1 MQIETGKWSGVVS
14 LMTLDV
20 QSGLF
25 CHLFRVRSD
34 IFSPEGQADKQ
45 TKWEFTPQTD
55 INKRSLSMSPWQR
68 SHTCYFRSVC
78 ACPHTSLKLTI
89 KFTLKILPSSG
100 CIHPSLR
107 WHLLRALPRVRTW
120 GQSRCQVSAQ
130 AQEAHQSVHLHPRL
144 RPNAA
149 LPIFLQICHDPQLR
163 LRGKTSVNHWLGLC
177 WSGRRT
183 CSIVTSLEN
192 HRSDLLSSP
201 SRSLQ
206 LAVRWQPCTLHMDW
220 NTDMDPPPQRSVSS
234 GLHDQQK

>member
-25 CHLFRVRSD
+25 CLLFRVRSD
-34 IFSPEGQADKQ
+34 IFSPEGRAGKQ
-45 TKWEFTPQTD
+45 TKWEFTPQKD
-55 INKRSLSMSPWQR
+55 INKRSLSMSLRQR
-68 SHTCYFRSVC
+68 SHTFVRSVC
-78 ACPHTSLKLTI
+78 VCLYTSLKLRV
-89 KFTLKILPSSG
+89 KFNWCVPLPSSG

-120 GQSRCQVSAQ
+120 GQSCCQVSAQ
-130 AQEAHQSVHLHPRL
+130 AQEAYQSVHLHPRL

-163 LRGKTSVNHWLGLC
+163 LRGKTSVNRWLGLC

-183 CSIVTSLEN
+183 CSIVT
-192 HRSDLLSSP
+192 
-201 SRSLQ
+201 
-206 LAVRWQPCTLHMDW
+206 
-220 NTDMDPPPQRSVSS
+220 
-234 GLHDQQK
+234 

>member
-25 CHLFRVRSD
+25 CLLFRVRSD

-68 SHTCYFRSVC
+68 SHTFYFLECLCMS
-78 ACPHTSLKLTI
+78 SY
-89 KFTLKILPSSG
+89 FTETYSEVWLILPSSG

-130 AQEAHQSVHLHPRL
+130 AQEAHQSVHLHPRI

-163 LRGKTSVNHWLGLC
+163 LRGKTSVNRWLGLC
-177 WSGRRT
+177 WTGPRT
-183 CSIVTSLEN
+183 CSIVT
-192 HRSDLLSSP
+192 
-201 SRSLQ
+201 
-206 LAVRWQPCTLHMDW
+206 
-220 NTDMDPPPQRSVSS
+220 
-234 GLHDQQK
+234 